1 MKKLIAVIMAAT
13 VFLSQLSLVVFA
25 AEENPL
31 QSEDKIT
38 SEIIAL
44 KQREEEIQN
53 KRAAQLAASKALVDY
68 GKTTGKTD
76 DLSFYINRKFLTKR
90 EYEAFKW
97 SFIFAQFAHPLEDSL
112 LNVFDQEYFQQMIDQ
127 DFNIES
133 LRSVLINKGLA
144 PSSDNAS
151 TSFDAELQAMML
163 QDTNFN
169 ELVEVTKKNYAVYQL
184 VDRNGSPVSFSS
196 MISGEQ
202 PLYEAYYIYD
212 TLAVIKNGATVTENE
227 LNSLLYNQDKI
238 TDLDSKYEDQVEIQ
252 GIAAS
257 EEEDTAANATMV
269 PVLFYDA
276 STYLYMQTAITIY
289 MKEHNIDT
297 IEEVDAIFGSRPLV
311 IDSYGNICIRISNDE
326 NVIFIPNFGN
336 TIFTNAENNND
347 AGDPDIDT
355 SDLVSKINLYN
366 LWFVSLYSKVTRNRT
381 TIYPDTSEITLHYHG
396 ASDHYS
402 DYLKVSNKGVL
413 SNTYL
418 LVEPSRVIPCA
429 SGWPIEI
436 VDTETDT
443 IFKMLESRTFAN
455 ALCHYYSSRL
465 KSEWFTW
472 FFFLNQE
479 EGRRSLF
486 SPYNSR
492 IQKFVPFTAP
502 DTADEDYFANK
513 YPIMQV
519 DMDINSGNANTNQSH
534 TIYYRFTS
542 GLINGKWRY
551 NYLSATH
558 SASTMVYTSTHKNEN
573 SISQWYAI
581 NWTAGLATSLGTN
594 QLIPD
599 PRFSSCLDT
608 KSAEDDGADRTF
620 IYLPKDALDLGQD
633 MSAYKLSTEKGMFLA
648 NYLLLF
654 SGHVKAGENGGDFR
668 EYMSTANQILENPG
682 SIYVKG
688 DSFDRLKLINMGAET
703 TPDDNEAYLIN
714 STVYN
719 GDGVKKRAYFKL
731 GVDPT
736 AMEHSEF
743 WDLAADAYA
752 YAANSAYING
762 DLYCIKLNIKTL
774 YLYYY
779 DSDEKSYYEFT
790 DSPIVDEDSKYLLVS
805 EYYYDPNYV
814 QLKVNDQDL
823 TSKDGSL
830 AYHGTFETTPS
841 VEYKL
846 REDDHSIDI
855 FGNITM
861 TSVKGAA
868 IKALVSMYYAI
879 MRRYCEL
886 GFKNI
891 STYLRDATSYA
902 ILCGIMDP
910 REAIYVAINASRY
923 NGTDSNTNDM
933 LNIYFYDEYLYLL
946 RSSLA
951 AASAIGCKNSDTFV
965 EATYYWDR
973 YYLAKAQFNT
983 DISTYLAEQKNS
995 ISGAITNYEDY
1006 LKKNFATSLQYS
1018 FAKWLEDNP
1027 QEANISTKG
1036 LRYPFAYEYSLQSK
1050 SLAEWKSEN
1059 SSIASVLTEDAQFYE
1074 YLNEDTIIIYP
1085 FGWSDNNK
1093 TIELNVGAGDVIYWG
1108 SITSSHKDSIKNQN
1122 YGQKINPIQTI
1133 LALQKNTDYHHNCL
1147 TTTYQKK
1154 PQQTHVTREELMDKA
1169 NTFFENPVSSLS
1181 YILTGFFYQVHETIA
1196 TGDLGSVFSI
1206 SFLTETDAYKWIMGR
1221 YIAIVTIAIA
1231 FVLFLKLIQ
1240 FAMSKSKDFGHIGRS
1255 IIGILAMCMT
1265 PIIVFNSFIW
1275 AFDITSSWALKS
1287 TTNKIMLAQLN
1298 RYAAECNNDG
1308 NITAEKQAFKE
1319 QFSSIKGVYDCLSFH
1334 QMTNYSL
1341 DSGATYTTVP
1351 ITDMVQ
1357 NLLYSTAYTTW
1368 YSSEGFVPVHADRYK
1383 DSYYYFFYD
1392 YIKSVFLQYS
1402 VKNCDSDSVAKQAAI
1417 EFDANRGSLIE
1428 NEANQAAININAAEN
1443 LLHTSK
1449 GTFRNMLL
1457 DTDFM
1462 YKFSVYETQTERYGG
1477 PQVSDIVGLYLIFDN
1492 SFPNTKTGK
1501 LTAALQ
1507 DTVAFRAYK
1516 DSDAMRISSDSM
1528 ISDTWLNQSAI
1539 AEYVESQIALGK
1551 GYRSMV
1557 YEGQAYPICTSG
1569 LDLFATQNNDAAKQ
1583 MDASHPET
1591 SPIYTPLEKVLISV
1605 TEKTYDQTLEALS
1618 YLPDQINDET
1628 AIMLMAIIAN
1638 NNLNEAMGFEPT
1650 QPIQQS
1656 ILLDDV
1662 VATAFLTDLSNV
1674 GTGTNTLYSM
1684 IQQGDSVGKVALVLA
1699 LELVICISSVLRVAI
1714 ILYLTVA
1721 SFVILMLRL
1730 LNKAPRTSALV
1741 YGIVGNTLAL
1751 LFLHALTLFL
1761 VVIAVN
1767 WVANAVS
1774 AIPGLVLDLLMI
1786 VFAILVAWFL
1796 VRLVKNIVKDAIN
1809 LGGSKIRA
1817 GVTKI
1822 TDAIMNVAGKFQSPN
1837 AELNA
1842 EIAEIN
1848 AQQSQTQKEISDA
1861 LKDSQETKNSRV
1873 DAVAE
1878 RLKAAEEAEA
1888 AVDDKNTESTTD
1900 SSKAQ
1905 ELEEAEERHADK

>member
-1 MKKLIAVIMAAT
+1 MKKLIAIIMAAT

-25 AEENPL
+25 ADDNPL

-68 GKTTGKTD
+68 GKTTGRTD

-97 SFIFAQFAHPLEDSL
+97 SFIFTQFAHPLEDSL
-112 LNVFDQEYFQQMIDQ
+112 LDVFGQEYFQQMIDQ

-169 ELVEVTKKNYAVYQL
+169 ELVEITKKNYAVYNIYN
-184 VDRNGSPVSFSS
+184 RNGSPITFSE

-202 PLYEAYYIYD
+202 PLYGAYYVYD
-212 TLAVIKNGATVTENE
+212 TLAVIRNGATVTENE

-311 IDSYGNICIRISNDE
+311 VDSYGNICVRITDNE
-326 NVIFIPNFGN
+326 NLIFIPNFGN
-336 TIFTNAENNND
+336 SIFTNSSDTTTGN
-347 AGDPDIDT
+347 PDEVK
-355 SDLVSKINLYN
+355 SDLMSKIYLYN
-366 LWFVSLYSKVTRNRT
+366 LWFVSLYSKVTRGET
-381 TIYPDTSEITLHYHG
+381 TIYPENCKITLNSSG
-396 ASDHYS
+396 KSDHYS
-402 DYLKVSNKGVL
+402 DYLKVGNSGVL

-418 LVEPSRVIPCA
+418 LTEPSEILPTSNCWEKPESAIQFEEYADQLGRFYTNTHYGEYYTNIWG
-429 SGWPIEI
+429 SGH
-436 VDTETDT
+436 
-443 IFKMLESRTFAN
+443 R
-455 ALCHYYSSRL
+455 
-465 KSEWFTW
+465 
-472 FFFLNQE
+472 E
-479 EGRRSLF
+479 EGRKTF
-486 SPYNSR
+486 ISPYNSELN
-492 IQKFVPFTAP
+492 QFLPFTAP
-502 DTADEDYFANK
+502 DGTAYFINK
-513 YPIMQV
+513 HPVVQV
-519 DMDINSGNANTNQSH
+519 DMDYKVGNEDKPQGYTVF
-534 TIYYRFTS
+534 YRAGS
-542 GLINGKWRY
+542 CLLQGSWRY
-551 NYLSATH
+551 SYTNATH
-558 SASTMVYTSTHKNEN
+558 CGTTTITTSMNTTDNN
-573 SISQWYAI
+573 TSQLAVV
-581 NWTAGLATSLGTN
+581 NWLACLATSLRPD

-599 PRFSSCLDT
+599 PRFSSCADN
-608 KSAEDDGADRTF
+608 KSDLDDGSTRTF
-620 IYLPKDALDLGQD
+620 IYLPKEAIDLGQN

-648 NYLLLF
+648 KYLLLF
-654 SGHVKAGENGGDFR
+654 SGHVNSNENGGDLR
-668 EYMSTANQILENPG
+668 EYMKGVTEIMANPG
-682 SIYVKG
+682 SIVTNKSNFYTQFFGEDNVLFK
-688 DSFDRLKLINMGAET
+688 DNVPNEDTAWLRNLT
-703 TPDDNEAYLIN
+703 TCNSNDVISRSYFVLTYDMAD
-714 STVYN
+714 STVAAVLTK
-719 GDGVKKRAYFKL
+719 D
-731 GVDPT
+731 
-736 AMEHSEF
+736 F
-743 WDLAADAYA
+743 WDLVYDAY
-752 YAANSAYING
+752 YGWISISDHANVVKPDLKAMYLIATEDDNG
-762 DLYCIKLNIKTL
+762 DTTYKLEPSCSLGDNQ
-774 YLYYY
+774 YLVDVYYY
-779 DSDEKSYYEFT
+779 DTNYATPKLTNS
-790 DSPIVDEDSKYLLVS
+790 EDG
-805 EYYYDPNYV
+805 E
-814 QLKVNDQDL
+814 
-823 TSKDGSL
+823 
-830 AYHGTFETTPS
+830 
-841 VEYKL
+841 VEYEKTGTGDAVL
-846 REDDHSIDI
+846 
-855 FGNITM
+855 FVT
-861 TSVKGAA
+861 
-868 IKALVSMYYAI
+868 SMYFAI
-879 MRRYCEL
+879 MRRVCDN
-886 GFKNI
+886 GFKTPD
-891 STYLRDATSYA
+891 SFVSKATEYA
-902 ILCGIMDP
+902 KVCGMQDP
-910 REAIYVAINASRY
+910 DDAIYIMINGHRY
-923 NGTDSNTNDM
+923 KGTDGTPNTM

-946 RSSLA
+946 RSSIA
-951 AASAIGCKNSDTFV
+951 AASTIGCKNSDTFV

-1006 LKKNFATSLQYS
+1006 LKKNFTTSLQYS

-1059 SSIASVLTEDAQFYE
+1059 SSITSVLTEDAQFYE
-1074 YLNEDTIIIYP
+1074 YLNEDTIVVYP
-1085 FGWSDNNK
+1085 FGWSTNCK
-1093 TIELNVGAGDVIYWG
+1093 SIELHAGIGDGIYQK
-1108 SITSSHKDSIKNQN
+1108 SAQSTYRTAIREQN

-1206 SFLTETDAYKWIMGR
+1206 SYLTETDAYKWIMGR

-1255 IIGILAMCMT
+1255 IVGILAMCMT

-1275 AFDITSSWALKS
+1275 AFDMTSSWALKS

-1308 NITAEKQAFKE
+1308 NVTAEKQAFKE

-1402 VKNCDSDSVAKQAAI
+1402 VKNGDSNSVAKQAAI
-1417 EFDANRGSLIE
+1417 EFDANRGSLKQ

-1449 GTFRNMLL
+1449 STFRNMLL

-1462 YKFSVYETQTERYGG
+1462 YKYSVHETQTDRYGG

-1492 SFPNTKTGK
+1492 SFPSSDTGK

-1516 DSDAMRISSDSM
+1516 DSDVMRISSDSM

-1583 MDASHPET
+1583 MDATRTET
-1591 SPIYTPLEKVLISV
+1591 SPIYTPLEKVLISI
-1605 TEKTYDQTLEALS
+1605 TEKTYDQTLEALN

-1638 NNLNEAMGFEPT
+1638 DNLNEAMGFEPT

-1699 LELVICISSVLRVAI
+1699 LEIVICVSSVLRVAI

-1741 YGIVGNTLAL
+1741 YGIVGNVLAL

-1767 WVANAVS
+1767 WVANATS

-1817 GVTKI
+1817 GITKI

-1848 AQQSQTQKEISDA
+1848 AQQSQTQKEIADA
-1861 LKDSQETKNSRV
+1861 LSDSQKTKNSRV

-1888 AVDDKNTESTTD
+1888 IEDDKHTESTTD